1 MKQPIKLL
9 SILLLQVTFVTAH
22 AQDFEFSQFYKAPLL
37 RNPALAGVFDG
48 DVRLIGVFRNQ
59 WQSVTVPFQTSSAS
73 AEIKFPI
80 AQQDDW
86 ITVALQITYDVAGD
100 IKLKRTQLLP
110 ALNYHKSLGGPYDS
124 YLSLAFMGGPV
135 NNQFDPTKLRMDD
148 QFINGEFDPN
158 SPTQTFDRSGFS
170 YWDAATGLT
179 YSSGFGED
187 GKYYIGAA
195 LFHFNK
201 PKVAFYTNNSDVFLK
216 RKFAFNA
223 GLSTPTSDNNNL
235 VLFADYFLQGDN
247 KQFLGGALYGIDINE
262 NYDDEQK
269 LSLYLGGMYR
279 WNDALIPVINIDIY
293 KLGIG
298 VSYDMNISKLKTA
311 SQFRGG
317 FEFTM
322 SYKAKLTNRTA
333 YGDKVK
339 CVGIKF

>member
-135 NNQFDPTKLRMDD
+135 ND

-170 YWDAATGLT
+170 YWDASTGFRST
-179 YSSGFGED
+179 SCFGEA

-195 LFHFNK
+195 L
-201 PKVAFYTNNSDVFLK
+201 
-216 RKFAFNA
+216 
-223 GLSTPTSDNNNL
+223 
-235 VLFADYFLQGDN
+235 
-247 KQFLGGALYGIDINE
+247 
-262 NYDDEQK
+262 
-269 LSLYLGGMYR
+269 
-279 WNDALIPVINIDIY
+279 
-293 KLGIG
+293 
-298 VSYDMNISKLKTA
+298 
-311 SQFRGG
+311 
-317 FEFTM
+317 
-322 SYKAKLTNRTA
+322 
-333 YGDKVK
+333 
-339 CVGIKF
+339 